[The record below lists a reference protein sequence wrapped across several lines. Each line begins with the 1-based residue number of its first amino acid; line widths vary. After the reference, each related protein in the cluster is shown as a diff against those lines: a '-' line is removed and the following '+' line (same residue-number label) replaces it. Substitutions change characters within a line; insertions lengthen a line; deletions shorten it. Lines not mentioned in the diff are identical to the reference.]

1 MRAEE
6 GEGGEGADPAE
17 AEARRHYRPI
27 QTSGRV
33 SSEAQWKNRVASGC
47 PRVDKVE
54 QMTLVERIEALT
66 PKNVAILLQLADI
79 GESDRGKKVSHLTT
93 SASRLENFEFI
104 ERDKSRELGWKVTEF
119 GRYAVEVRSSQTV

>member
-1 MRAEE
+1 
-6 GEGGEGADPAE
+6 
-17 AEARRHYRPI
+17 
-27 QTSGRV
+27 
-33 SSEAQWKNRVASGC
+33 
-47 PRVDKVE
+47 
-54 QMTLVERIEALT
+54 MTLVERIEALT